1 MAAAVLLSD
10 GTWIPGV
17 RMESAS
23 FSLTLPALV
32 NAVTTAVALG
42 RYDDVVA
49 CVLSR
54 ALRPA
59 EVAYLET
66 LPRGPF
72 EPVADDAWVTPRVDG
87 SGPDVTR
94 GPADA
99 TLTAADPPLDGR
111 SRVSRTEGIA
121 LARSTAGRAYV
132 PASNFPV
139 GAALETSSGALV
151 PGVNVEHTD
160 WTRILCGERN
170 ALGTAL
176 SYGHRPAGRLF
187 LSCPRD
193 RAATP
198 CGACRQLLVELLP
211 EGTLCMDRHSEPA
224 EEMPVGE
231 LLPNSFQGRALRS

>member
-1 MAAAVLLSD
+1 
-10 GTWIPGV
+10 
-17 RMESAS
+17 MESAS

-32 NAVTTAVALG
+32 NAVTTAVALD

-54 ALRPA
+54 PLRPA

-72 EPVADDAWVTPRVDG
+72 EPVADDAWVTPEADG
-87 SGPDVTR
+87 ALPEVTR

-99 TLTAADPPLDGR
+99 TLTSAEPPRDGTERISDAD
-111 SRVSRTEGIA
+111 GIA
-121 LARSTAGRAYV
+121 LARSAAGRAYV
-132 PASNFPV
+132 PASDFPV
-139 GAALETSSGALV
+139 GAVLETSTGALV

-170 ALGTAL
+170 ALGTVL

-187 LSCPRD
+187 LSCPHD
-193 RAATP
+193 PSATP

-224 EEMPVGE
+224 EKMPVDE
-231 LLPNSFQGRALRS
+231 LLPNSFQGRTLRS